1 MTQNWVQPSFQ
12 LTSQQDQALKQIEQ
26 FLNSRQQIFGLF
38 GYAGTGKSTIINL
51 IAQQLVNA
59 GKRVAFTAPT
69 NKAVGVLQR
78 MATEKKVRGVDFMTI
93 HQLLGLAPVKQ
104 GQHKILKQ
112 VLPSLLHLYDTIFL
126 DECSMVTTELWNIIQ
141 HRIQNTLLIGKNR
154 QLIVM
159 GDPAQLSPVNED
171 NHERRSPSFNV
182 ENKVVL
188 TEVVRQ
194 GKDSPLLE
202 FVTACRTAV
211 KSKTVFKPF
220 SKFDLER
227 KNGAFMVREERF
239 LKYALKK
246 FSATFPSDPD
256 CFRILCYTNKR
267 VAYWNHKIRAKLYGK
282 NAPRFVVGERLISK
296 APVIAPDGKTVIL
309 PTSTEVEVM
318 EVVEDCYSGY
328 KAWKLKVKI
337 ENNGS
342 FYASEDLRQ
351 IYLLHEDDAQKFH
364 KDNIKLLRNAKTNPS
379 LWKAWYNHCEI
390 FADLR
395 NCWALTVHNA
405 QGSTFREVGIDS
417 NDISKKV
424 ATQFLYL
431 AQHLPNQKLD
441 FLREYRNSVLA
452 CNQLYYVSCSRAK
465 NRVFIIR

>member
-1 MTQNWVQPSFQ
+1 
-12 LTSQQDQALKQIEQ
+12 
-26 FLNSRQQIFGLF
+26 
-38 GYAGTGKSTIINL
+38 
-51 IAQQLVNA
+51 
-59 GKRVAFTAPT
+59 
-69 NKAVGVLQR
+69 
-78 MATEKKVRGVDFMTI
+78 
-93 HQLLGLAPVKQ
+93 
-104 GQHKILKQ
+104 
-112 VLPSLLHLYDTIFL
+112 
-126 DECSMVTTELWNIIQ
+126 
-141 HRIQNTLLIGKNR
+141 LLIGKNR

-309 PTSTEVEVM
+309 PTTTEVEVI
-318 EVVEDCYSGY
+318 ESVEDRYS
-328 KAWKLKVKI
+328 
-337 ENNGS
+337 
-342 FYASEDLRQ
+342 
-351 IYLLHEDDAQKFH
+351 
-364 KDNIKLLRNAKTNPS
+364 
-379 LWKAWYNHCEI
+379 
-390 FADLR
+390 
-395 NCWALTVHNA
+395 
-405 QGSTFREVGIDS
+405 
-417 NDISKKV
+417 
-424 ATQFLYL
+424 
-431 AQHLPNQKLD
+431 
-441 FLREYRNSVLA
+441 
-452 CNQLYYVSCSRAK
+452 
-465 NRVFIIR
+465 